1 MELKHIRIL
10 VQTAGTMSLAFQ
22 VPDSPMWEME
32 PYKDDVLPADS
43 PLNTAFY
50 LHQDDSQPSLPPN
63 AQEMWQMSPDFHGL
77 AGLVDLPPL
86 PPLAAEPEPN
96 PVTVALIKDA
106 ETKLS
111 VAQEKLSAYQAKIAE
126 RRCHKSKAEQA
137 KRTKELEK
145 EVGAAERWLTMVSA
159 Y

>member
-1 MELKHIRIL
+1 
-10 VQTAGTMSLAFQ
+10 MSLFQ
-22 VPDSPMWEME
+22 VPDSPMWLAA

-50 LHQDDSQPSLPPN
+50 LHQDDSQPD
-63 AQEMWQMSPDFHGL
+63 WQMSPDFHGL
-77 AGLVDLPPL
+77 AGLLELPPL
-86 PPLAAEPEPN
+86 PPLAAEPEPD
-96 PVTVALIKDA
+96 PITVALIKDA

-111 VAQEKLSAYQAKIAE
+111 VAQAALSAYLAGIAE
-126 RRCHKSKAEQA
+126 RRNHKSKAEQA

-145 EVGAAERWLTMVSA
+145 EFDEAQRWLTMVSA

>member
-1 MELKHIRIL
+1 
-10 VQTAGTMSLAFQ
+10 
-22 VPDSPMWEME
+22 
-32 PYKDDVLPADS
+32 
-43 PLNTAFY
+43 
-50 LHQDDSQPSLPPN
+50 
-63 AQEMWQMSPDFHGL
+63 MSPDFYGL
-77 AGLVDLPPL
+77 AGPQIPPL
-86 PPLAAEPEPN
+86 PPLAAEPEPD

-111 VAQEKLSAYQAKIAE
+111 VAQEKLSAYRAKIAE